1 MAEDAALADKV
12 ALVTGGG
19 SGIGRATALAFA
31 HAQARVVVSDVDREG
46 GLETVALI
54 RDAGREALFVQADVS
69 RSGDVDSMVRQTI
82 SAYGRLDVAHNNAGV
97 EPVMASIS
105 ESSEA
110 DWDRV
115 IGINLKGVW
124 LCLKYEIAAMLQHGG
139 GSIVNSASVVG
150 FLGQRDMASYVA
162 SKHGVLG
169 LTKTAALEYAD
180 AGIRVNAVCPAIV
193 ATPMLDRFTGG
204 DAKVAAAL
212 TASYPVKRLIAPQEV
227 ADAVL
232 WLSSE
237 KASYLN
243 GHALVLDGGFS
254 IQ

>member
-1 MAEDAALADKV
+1 MAESATLANKV

-31 HAQARVVVSDVDREG
+31 RAQAQVVVVDAQSEG
-46 GLETVALI
+46 GHETVRLI
-54 RDAGREALFVQADVS
+54 QDTGSDAIFVQADVS
-69 RSGDVDSMVRQTI
+69 RASDVESMVRQTI
-82 SAYGRLDVAHNNAGV
+82 ATYGRLDVAHNNAGV
-97 EPVMASIS
+97 EPEMASIS

-115 IGINLKGVW
+115 IAVNLKGIW

-139 GSIVNSASVVG
+139 GALVNTASVVG

-169 LTKTAALEYAD
+169 LTKAAALEYAD

-204 DAKVAAAL
+204 DDRVASAL
-212 TASYPVKRLIAPQEV
+212 TAGYPVKRLIDPQEV

-232 WLSSE
+232 WLCSE
-237 KASYLN
+237 RASYLN